1 MDILDIDEALKDD
14 SFIFLEDKTHDDV
27 SNILQQWRS
36 NNNCSSSQ
44 SSTSSST
51 SMSSSSS
58 EQAFKLNT
66 RTFTRPK
73 RKTAQQNLEAHFNP
87 LTQSSQNA
95 TETQPN
101 SQQSVPQQIPPMNV
115 NLEIGGLVTNMQK
128 SFLQDTSPPSSICS
142 SMDVSLYGM
151 NNSLI
156 TSSDFL
162 SSNGL
167 LQSIQ
172 GGDVP
177 MSGLFFDNEKTPD
190 NGLNGEGCGY
200 TLSDMIRDRK
210 ALESL
215 SLSAEGTLIKDSNI
229 AQIDD
234 ISLINSKT
242 TSACSTMNNSV
253 DSMGGAGSDTFSSR
267 TCNIAEKE
275 KLENLP
281 EKSFEQKLIL
291 NETFPSGKE
300 QIVPNNDD
308 DFIVDTTFNLVDSSI
323 VMVQP
328 IATPTDIQN
337 ETFQR
342 PIMEETVCL
351 KRFSIADGINT
362 TFDCSEPNV
371 QCETPENNLKYGKF
385 IEQSTPQQNN
395 TSFTSMRHKPS
406 FTPSIKSSE
415 VNISPIV
422 ASKSLNETFEKPSP
436 NITGN
441 ILKERV
447 QNETFS
453 EPQPPRLPT
462 CNDDVNNAIETMELL
477 ENINPNETF
486 NKCIPFS
493 KSIPGGTPAVDTAD
507 EEEFNNLLDN
517 LGKLELNE
525 EQIKMQKS
533 LDTIKKRFST
543 NLDKSEAKE
552 TLLCSP
558 EMALSNFSMNS
569 SGVGD
574 RLLSRRSR
582 LYDGV
587 NITQPQPQ
595 KNSPNSG
602 SGSVN
607 SNSFVK
613 ETEAGEGATRTEAE
627 ETLNK
632 KTDEQH
638 CTETALQ
645 DDKLPTPPPRNSKLE
660 KQRDRD
666 RFRTI
671 RIFKRNEN
679 GSNELNV
686 PCIDGDNDHLPSTEE
701 EDETPIQASAAKAP
715 TERISRRDTTPPQ
728 SYIKTNNEQK
738 PEVESNNYATFKKPK
753 SKMSRYG
760 AGGGFGGMNGGDQLN
775 RPVIA
780 PPPTTVTT
788 QNNRPTEQRSLS
800 RPRYISGLQK
810 FSASSKA
817 ISAGDLEKAADQHQ
831 KSKNNSD
838 VFNNTQPSVPSGAEL
853 KSPMG
858 IKSKSF
864 HNLSSNFG
872 YAKNSAPTMAAP
884 TAGVRKSTTAGS
896 VLTEKQNKFNTTKTT
911 IRVNSGPGSS
921 LKQPVSKVEKSD
933 DAVFKTPSL
942 VSGLRAPSAKRTGL
956 IRPSSGYY
964 SFSVAKGEAAP
975 TTTDSDAGRHSPTDS
990 MSSASS
996 RASSNGKLFTNGG
1009 SSTQIYEQ
1017 PSSMPAP
1024 PPTMSHQ
1031 QQQQQQQ
1038 HQQMPAPKTTGIPK
1052 PSGLRPPSSIKRSG
1066 LPRPSSIVRR

>member
-1 MDILDIDEALKDD
+1 MERSKELLSA
-14 SFIFLEDKTHDDV
+14 FFDV
-27 SNILQQWRS
+27 LRS
-36 NNNCSSSQ
+36 GPCLWKS
-44 SSTSSST
+44 
-51 SMSSSSS
+51 
-58 EQAFKLNT
+58 A
-66 RTFTRPK
+66 
-73 RKTAQQNLEAHFNP
+73 NP
-87 LTQSSQNA
+87 LTQSQNA
-95 TETQPN
+95 TQSQPN
-101 SQQSVPQQIPPMNV
+101 SQLPQQQQPQTPLNV

-151 NNSLI
+151 NSSLI

-162 SSNGL
+162 SNNL

-172 GGDVP
+172 GDVP
-177 MSGLFFDNEKTPD
+177 MSGLFFDGEKTAEQI
-190 NGLNGEGCGY
+190 GGY
-200 TLSDMIRDRK
+200 TLNDMIRDRK

-253 DSMGGAGSDTFSSR
+253 DSTGGAGSDTFSSR
-267 TCNIAEKE
+267 TCNIAEREREQQREREKE
-275 KLENLP
+275 QQESLP
-281 EKSFEQKLIL
+281 EKSFDQKLIF

-300 QIVPNNDD
+300 QIVPNGDD
-308 DFIVDTTFNLVDSSI
+308 DYIGDTTFNLVDSSI
-323 VMVQP
+323 VTTTTVQP
-328 IATPTDIQN
+328 VVGSAEMKAFIDLQN
-337 ETFQR
+337 ETFQK

-351 KRFSIADGINT
+351 KRFSIADGVNT
-362 TFDCSEPNV
+362 TFDCSEQNLL
-371 QCETPENNLKYGKF
+371 CETPENNLKNGKHY
-385 IEQSTPQQNN
+385 EQSTPHQNS
-395 TSFTSMRHKPS
+395 SFTSMRQKPS
-406 FTPSIKSSE
+406 FTPSIE

-422 ASKSLNETFEKPSP
+422 GYSTTPNRTLNETYEKPVS
-436 NITGN
+436 IATN
-441 ILKERV
+441 ILKERI

-453 EPQPPRLPT
+453 EPQALLPPRLP

-507 EEEFNNLLDN
+507 EEAFNNLLDN

-533 LDTIKKRFST
+533 LETIKKRFST
-543 NLDKSEAKE
+543 ALDKSEAKE
-552 TLLCSP
+552 TSQICSP
-558 EMALSNFSMNS
+558 ETPLSFSMNS
-569 SGVGD
+569 SGIGD

-587 NITQPQPQ
+587 NIAQPQ
-595 KNSPNSG
+595 KNSP

-613 ETEAGEGATRTEAE
+613 ETEGGIESE
-627 ETLNK
+627 ETHK

-638 CTETALQ
+638 CTEQLSNNPNAPPQ
-645 DDKLPTPPPRNSKLE
+645 DDKVPRNSSKLE
-660 KQRDRD
+660 KRDRD

-671 RIFKRNEN
+671 RIFKRTEN
-679 GSNELNV
+679 GTSELNV
-686 PCIDGDNDHLPSTEE
+686 PCIDGDNEHLPSTEE
-701 EDETPIQASAAKAP
+701 EDETPQTAVSATTTAADRAP
-715 TERISRRDTTPPQ
+715 MERISRRDITPPVA
-728 SYIKTNNEQK
+728 YNNNNNNKTET
-738 PEVESNNYATFKKPK
+738 ESNNYATFKKPK
-753 SKMSRYG
+753 AKMSRYG
-760 AGGGFGGMNGGDQLN
+760 GGGFGMNGDQLN

-780 PPPTTVTT
+780 PPPPAATAIEK
-788 QNNRPTEQRSLS
+788 PTEQQRSLS

-817 ISAGDLEKAADQHQ
+817 ISAGDLEKATEQQ
-831 KSKNNSD
+831 NSKCNGD
-838 VFNNTQPSVPSGAEL
+838 VFNKTQPASGGAEL

-872 YAKNSAPTMAAP
+872 YAKNPAPAVMAAP
-884 TAGVRKSTTAGS
+884 AAAGVRKSTTAGS
-896 VLTEKQNKFNTTKTT
+896 VLTDKQGKFNNTTKTT
-911 IRVNSGPGSS
+911 IRMNAVPGSN
-921 LKQPVSKVEKSD
+921 LKQPVSKNEKSD
-933 DAVFKTPSL
+933 DSVFKTPSL

-956 IRPSSGYY
+956 LRPSSGYY
-964 SFSVAKGEAAP
+964 SFGVVKGEAA
-975 TTTDSDAGRHSPTDS
+975 TTNAADTDAGRHSPTDS

-996 RASSNGKLFTNGG
+996 RGSSNGKLFPNG
-1009 SSTQIYEQ
+1009 SSTQTHE
-1017 PSSMPAP
+1017 PSSMPP
-1024 PPTMSHQ
+1024 STPLSSLQ
-1031 QQQQQQQ
+1031 Q
-1038 HQQMPAPKTTGIPK
+1038 PAATTKSTGIPK

>member
-1 MDILDIDEALKDD
+1 MERSKELLSAFIDV
-14 SFIFLEDKTHDDV
+14 F
-27 SNILQQWRS
+27 RS
-36 NNNCSSSQ
+36 GPCLWKS
-44 SSTSSST
+44 
-51 SMSSSSS
+51 
-58 EQAFKLNT
+58 A
-66 RTFTRPK
+66 
-73 RKTAQQNLEAHFNP
+73 NP
-87 LTQSSQNA
+87 LTQSQNA
-95 TETQPN
+95 TQTQPN
-101 SQQSVPQQIPPMNV
+101 SQQTGQQQQMPMNV

-151 NNSLI
+151 NSSLI

-162 SSNGL
+162 SNGL

-172 GGDVP
+172 GDVP
-177 MSGLFFDNEKTPD
+177 MSGLFFDNNEKSTD
-190 NGLNGEGCGY
+190 IDVGGY
-200 TLSDMIRDRK
+200 TLNDMIRDRK

-267 TCNIAEKE
+267 TCNIADKEKE
-275 KLENLP
+275 QLESLQ
-281 EKSFEQKLIL
+281 EKSTSSSSDQKLIF

-300 QIVPNNDD
+300 QIVPNGDD
-308 DFIVDTTFNLVDSSI
+308 DYIGDTTFNLVDSSI
-323 VMVQP
+323 MMVQP
-328 IATPTDIQN
+328 VASAANLDMKDFNDFQN
-337 ETFQR
+337 ETFHR

-351 KRFSIADGINT
+351 KRFSIADGVNT
-362 TFDCSEPNV
+362 TFDCSEPNL
-371 QCETPENNLKYGKF
+371 QCETPENNVKHGKYY
-385 IEQSTPQQNN
+385 EQSTPQQVN
-395 TSFTSMRHKPS
+395 TSFTSMRHKQS
-406 FTPSIKSSE
+406 FTPSIKTSE

-422 ASKSLNETFEKPSP
+422 GLSAANRTFNETFEKPVS
-436 NITGN
+436 IATN
-441 ILKERV
+441 ILKERI

-453 EPQPPRLPT
+453 EPQSTVPPPRLP
-462 CNDDVNNAIETMELL
+462 CNDDVTNAIETIELL

-507 EEEFNNLLDN
+507 EEAFNNLLDN
-517 LGKLELNE
+517 LGKVELNE

-543 NLDKSEAKE
+543 ALDKSEAKE
-552 TLLCSP
+552 TSQICSP
-558 EMALSNFSMNS
+558 EMVLSSFSMNS

-587 NITQPQPQ
+587 NITQPQ
-595 KNSPNSG
+595 KSSP

-607 SNSFVK
+607 CNSFVK
-613 ETEAGEGATRTEAE
+613 ETEGGIVVEAE
-627 ETLNK
+627 ETHK

-638 CTETALQ
+638 CTELSNPNPNAPPPQ
-645 DDKLPTPPPRNSKLE
+645 DDKLPSRNSKLE
-660 KQRDRD
+660 KRDRD

-671 RIFKRNEN
+671 RIFKRTEN
-679 GSNELNV
+679 GTSELNV
-686 PCIDGDNDHLPSTEE
+686 PCIDGENEHLPSTEE
-701 EDETPIQASAAKAP
+701 EDETPQAAERAP
-715 TERISRRDTTPPQ
+715 MERISRRDITPPVM
-728 SYIKTNNEQK
+728 YNNNNNNDHKTEM
-738 PEVESNNYATFKKPK
+738 ESNNYATFKKPK
-753 SKMSRYG
+753 AKMSRYG
-760 AGGGFGGMNGGDQLN
+760 GGGGFGMNGDQLN

-780 PPPTTVTT
+780 PPTANATPITTAKD
-788 QNNRPTEQRSLS
+788 RPTEQRSLS

-817 ISAGDLEKAADQHQ
+817 ISAGDLEKAEQ
-831 KSKNNSD
+831 KNNGD
-838 VFNNTQPSVPSGAEL
+838 AFNKTQPSVPSGAEL

-872 YAKNSAPTMAAP
+872 YAKNNPAPATMAAP
-884 TAGVRKSTTAGS
+884 GAGVRKSTTAGS
-896 VLTEKQNKFNTTKTT
+896 VLTEKQGKFNTTKTT
-911 IRVNSGPGSS
+911 IRVNSGPGSN
-921 LKQPVSKVEKSD
+921 LKQPVSKNEKSD
-933 DAVFKTPSL
+933 DSVFKTPSL

-956 IRPSSGYY
+956 LRPSSGYY
-964 SFSVAKGEAAP
+964 SFSVAKGDAAA
-975 TTTDSDAGRHSPTDS
+975 TTNAADIDAGRHSPTDS

-996 RASSNGKLFTNGG
+996 RASSNGKLFPNGG
-1009 SSTQIYEQ
+1009 SSTQIHE
-1017 PSSMPAP
+1017 PSSMPPP
-1024 PPTMSHQ
+1024 PPTSLQ
-1031 QQQQQQQ
+1031 Q
-1038 HQQMPAPKTTGIPK
+1038 PAVKPSTGIPK